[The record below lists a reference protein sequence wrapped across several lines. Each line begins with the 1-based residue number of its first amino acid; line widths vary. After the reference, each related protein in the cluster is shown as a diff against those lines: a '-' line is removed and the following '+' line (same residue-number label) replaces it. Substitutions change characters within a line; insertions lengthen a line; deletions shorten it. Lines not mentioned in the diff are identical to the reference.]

1 MMKSMSYNE
10 VGLQLEL
17 EDVEAGKNQ
26 SGNSKAANRTKGI
39 KSYIMGICLVLSI
52 VLVIALGV
60 YLICNRVHNESDAAA
75 SASGHRRMD
84 TSPTASAR
92 KQHSYVSSPNDPI
105 PTSLRLID
113 DPLIMEGYPAGEEG
127 CQALIDD
134 IYNASAIL
142 ANKIILSNAQQGQ
155 GGRGGTYL
163 SSDSESMVRSS
174 SSQSKMR
181 ITESSF
187 DANNQETDVDEA
199 DIMKSDS
206 KHVFTAYG
214 DMLVVWDVKSGLEMS
229 LTKLPKRNVLSWPDG
244 GYCDH
249 DRKARITGLLLDA
262 ASKRLVVIAS
272 GYSHRYRYDY
282 DGPKPVLGGIDDT
295 RVFLYDLS
303 SLPDD
308 GSELPLL
315 STEKM
320 NGVYKSARMVDGV
333 AHVVRMST
341 INHYEHISSRLSRQR
356 REYSSDTREIYIA
369 HAKSNA
375 EQWLL
380 RGFAKQLTE
389 ELRGGS
395 GSGDCSAVTR
405 LALYVSGDDLGDG
418 YPSSVISNGN
428 IIQSYVQISSFPIAT
443 PKNEKGSVDLNP
455 SLSSSIFPSTNIEV
469 YSSKNVLVVA
479 GRGYHYA
486 RGRRTF
492 AESTYFLSFRLDAS
506 SPSPAGLANSPGY
519 LLNQFA
525 MVSSHTSLYSYSV
538 IHANLISLSLS
549 PAYRMSTKDTLGS
562 RQQNERS
569 WVVSNLPDGIHHVNG
584 RWFLTPRA
592 DFQCSSSPQLLPV
605 KWSSSKW

>member
-1 MMKSMSYNE
+1 MMKSISYNE

-26 SGNSKAANRTKGI
+26 SVNSKAANRTKGI
-39 KSYIMGICLVLSI
+39 KSYILGICLVLSI

-60 YLICNRVHNESDAAA
+60 YLICNRVHVSGNESDAAA
-75 SASGHRRMD
+75 SASGRRMD
-84 TSPTASAR
+84 TSPTASSR

-113 DPLIMEGYPAGEEG
+113 DPLIMEGYPAGAEG
-127 CQALIDD
+127 CQSLTDD

-155 GGRGGTYL
+155 GGTYL

-174 SSQSKMR
+174 RSSSSQTKMS

-187 DANNQETDVDEA
+187 DTNNQETDVDEA
-199 DIMKSDS
+199 DIMKSDN
-206 KHVFTAYG
+206 KLVFTAYG

-229 LTKLPKRNVLSWPDG
+229 LTKLPKRNVLSWPNG

-262 ASKRLVVIAS
+262 ASERLVVIAS

-282 DGPKPVLGGIDDT
+282 NGPKPVLGGIDDT
-295 RVFLYDLS
+295 RVFLYDVS

-356 REYSSDTREIYIA
+356 REYSSDTREMYIA

-405 LALYVSGDDLGDG
+405 LALYVSGDDLGDD
-418 YPSSVISNGN
+418 YPSSIISNGN

-443 PKNEKGSVDLNP
+443 PQNEKGSVDLNP

-469 YSSKNVLVVA
+469 YSSKNFLVVA

-486 RGRRTF
+486 RRRRTF

-506 SPSPAGLANSPGY
+506 SPSPVGLASAPGH

-525 MVSSHTSLYSYSV
+525 MASKVF
-538 IHANLISLSLS
+538 I
-549 PAYRMSTKDTLGS
+549 LGS
-562 RQQNERS
+562 R
-569 WVVSNLPDGIHHVNG
+569 H
-584 RWFLTPRA
+584 T
-592 DFQCSSSPQLLPV
+592 LLYTC
-605 KWSSSKW
+605 

>member
-1 MMKSMSYNE
+1 M
-10 VGLQLEL
+10 
-17 EDVEAGKNQ
+17 
-26 SGNSKAANRTKGI
+26 
-39 KSYIMGICLVLSI
+39 
-52 VLVIALGV
+52 
-60 YLICNRVHNESDAAA
+60 
-75 SASGHRRMD
+75 
-84 TSPTASAR
+84 
-92 KQHSYVSSPNDPI
+92 
-105 PTSLRLID
+105 
-113 DPLIMEGYPAGEEG
+113 
-127 CQALIDD
+127 
-134 IYNASAIL
+134 
-142 ANKIILSNAQQGQ
+142 
-155 GGRGGTYL
+155 
-163 SSDSESMVRSS
+163 
-174 SSQSKMR
+174 
-181 ITESSF
+181 
-187 DANNQETDVDEA
+187 DEA

-262 ASKRLVVIAS
+262 ASERLVVIAS

-295 RVFLYDLS
+295 RVFLYDVS

-320 NGVYKSARMVDGV
+320 NGVYKSARMVDSV

-549 PAYRMSTKDTLGS
+549 LRKDEYEGYFRVATTERAKWGCIKSPRRNSPCRWKMVSDSKSRLSVFKFPSTATGKMELIKVVDNLGVREEIKSVRFFDTKAVRLS
-562 RQQNERS
+562 VACHNMY
-569 WVVSNLPDGIHHVNG
+569 VNL
-584 RWFLTPRA
+584 FLSQTN
-592 DFQCSSSPQLLPV
+592 LL
-605 KWSSSKW
+605 